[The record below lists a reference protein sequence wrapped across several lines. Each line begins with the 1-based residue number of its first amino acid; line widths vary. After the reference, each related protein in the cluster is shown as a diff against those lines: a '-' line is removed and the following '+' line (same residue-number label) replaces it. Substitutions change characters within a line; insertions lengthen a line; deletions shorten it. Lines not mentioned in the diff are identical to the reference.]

1 MRRASCLSM
10 DRRAWLF
17 AGMLSLI
24 SLLAAVGRSA
34 EEKAND
40 KAAPPAQQPQN
51 QNGNKAVLQKQEYKL
66 PEKIGELFQDRKYDE
81 ALKALDEALAVKDA
95 QRDYLLYHRG
105 RALHLLQKYD
115 DAIKVFADIETTFK
129 TSPWA
134 RRARLS
140 RAVSYAR
147 KGDFKAAEEI
157 YKTEAKTLLSLE
169 RKQEIAGI
177 YLEFAD
183 AFFSPKDPV
192 ATKPNYAKALE
203 FYKQALAIGGLPES
217 VENIEL
223 RLARSMQKLD
233 QHDNAIAAYRA
244 YLEKHKLIKPYAKVT
259 AEQKQRDIE
268 ARFYLG
274 EVLLA
279 KGDTNEARR
288 TWQDLLAFHDD
299 EKHELLPQA
308 QYNLSATW
316 HLPAPQSNEDLSLG
330 VASLERFL
338 KQHPDHKLAADAYL
352 RIAQSYLH
360 MNRAADAIKVLD
372 RFLAEARFNG
382 KDQQA
387 EGRHLLGRAYLS
399 QKKFVE
405 ALATWREYLSKHPS
419 HSAWAEVQQGIIDA
433 EFLRAEDALVNKKYD
448 EARKLWQEFLV
459 KYPLDSR
466 SARIMFAF
474 GQMEFAEK
482 KFEDA
487 IASWKKVAAKY
498 PGTAEASQ
506 AQFMIAV
513 TYEHKLGKLDKALDE
528 YKLVKDGPALNSARQ
543 ALGRLT
549 AKQLQIGTERIFR
562 SNEKPV
568 ITLQSRNLESLTIRC
583 YRIDLETYF
592 RKMHQVAGIESLDIA
607 LIDPDK
613 TIEYK
618 VPNYVEYQLLENK
631 VDVPLP
637 ALMGRAEKNPET
649 GAMAVTVSSKTLE
662 ATTLVLQS
670 DLDIIVKSSRDELL
684 VFAQNMRTGKP
695 WPGAKLLLS
704 NGNAVFGEGTTGED
718 GVFKK
723 SFKELRE
730 TNEIRVYAAAD
741 GHAASNIVN
750 LNGIGTARGLSDSVF
765 LYTDRPAYRAGQ
777 VVHIR
782 GVIRRAENDEYTLD
796 LKKKYTLEVL
806 DPRNRNI
813 WTEEISLTKFGGL
826 RGMFTL
832 PATSPSGNYR
842 VLVRETTGGGSFSA
856 SFLVQDYTLEPIQL
870 SVETPRRV
878 YYRGEEITGKI
889 TAKYYYGAPLINKEV
904 RYQLADGRSETVKTN
919 EKGEIEFKFPT
930 REFRETQQLNLSV
943 TLVERNLTISEKF
956 FLSAQGFVLS
966 VSTKRPV
973 YIAGESFEASISA
986 KDPEAKPLKQK
997 LTLLLLKQ
1005 TVAAGRVGET
1015 EVEKHEV
1022 TTDDKGI
1029 VRHTFKP
1036 TDGGTYIIR
1045 VEGTDRFDNT
1055 ISGQHAVTISDDQD
1069 LVRLRILAEQYT
1081 WQVGETAKVQIHWR
1095 EEPALALVTFQ
1106 GAKILDYKL
1115 VTLKKGLNNLDIPL
1129 SAKLAPNFEL
1139 ALSVMHDS
1147 QPIPVA
1153 IQAAD
1158 IGKAAVD
1165 PGDLEKAA
1173 PLPIVRYHEAA
1184 AGFVVER
1191 KLTVKIE
1198 TVRKKDA
1205 QGPLRPGEEVELV
1218 IKTTDALGKPV
1229 AAELSVAMIEQSL
1242 FTMFGNGGEIQNAF
1256 MGNWRESAMR
1266 SGSSISFAY
1275 RPRTRKIDKQ
1285 LLAEVER
1292 REIENEE
1299 EARRA
1304 AGIPFG
1310 TVVEEALAA
1319 VDPAVEIIVD
1329 SGDLLPPVNALG
1341 SGSGSGG
1348 QFGAGQ
1354 NDQAPVQ
1361 QQLAMNQ
1368 TYDAPDFFVNEYAER
1383 ELALNYSNDPNA
1395 QKMFLQQ
1402 RQAQRGGE
1410 GMVGA
1415 LSRGYGQA
1423 AMGRNGNGTLT
1434 LGSNS
1439 AVSGQPQATNGKFRL
1454 EAGTNRGPADFYNRI
1469 AGPYDPSQQAN
1480 GPATVNP
1487 EGLSYA
1493 ANPDSFVDL
1502 TGSFEPTFSNLDP
1515 TRQQSDRQAFVN
1527 NGGTLLIESNG
1538 TNLFNSINTGR
1549 RDMVVVNPSNGEQW
1563 NLNFRNTLG
1572 DKLDVYACAS
1582 LGRELMAG
1590 GNLLVNQ
1597 VGNQE
1602 TGYWNPLVNTDDRG
1616 EAKLKLT
1623 MPDQSTAWKILTR
1636 GVTEDTLAGQA
1647 EETLVVKQD
1656 LFGELKLPSAFTDGD
1671 EIEVPVLVHNDLLD
1685 QGEIEVTLRTIIG
1698 GKLLEETKKLK
1709 VEKRGIQE
1717 LGFKLTIQ
1725 RPTSDAAP
1733 EKKDGKKDDKDDKTP
1748 TDPMANVI
1756 AVFEL
1761 AVKADK
1767 VDDLVRR
1774 VVPVL
1779 PYGVP
1784 VYAVQAGT
1792 ATGDTTVWIEP
1803 PVGMPVQHPQL
1814 QVVIGSSVQRS
1825 LLDILLAP
1833 TLSCG
1838 LESLRAASSLDVTT
1852 SDLMAA
1858 IALQKLFDKTRD
1870 AGTVQAQ
1877 ALDTRIRSAMSQL
1890 IAAQRDDGGWS
1901 WSGHAPQAH
1910 RFTTA
1915 RVYWA
1920 LTLATKAGYKI
1931 ADDVLAKAKGY
1942 IQGQLAA
1949 LPENDFEARAVL
1961 LHALSVAGQGDYAL
1975 ANRLHR
1981 NKASLSPAALVY
1993 TALAFAEMDRKPV
2006 ANELLSGW
2014 NNEAALVDLPTR
2026 RGELRGI
2033 LPWCASGIELRA
2045 LQALALSKITP
2056 EDPKLKQQVD
2066 FLLANRRGHRWAPEK
2081 ATGPAALVVCDWFA
2095 RAKFETEKYALKIF
2109 VNDLLVKE
2117 VTIEKDAETLTVDVP
2132 DRLLKAGKNR
2142 VNLQLNGRANYA
2154 FQAILSGYVPADK
2167 LVNTTK
2173 EWDVR
2178 RVYTPAVMEFDG
2190 REIPRGF
2197 DVLTGTYTTF
2207 TNPLTELPVGKR
2219 GVVTLSVPRYNVP
2232 SNTPEDQLDYLVIT
2246 EPLPSGVSVVES
2258 SIKGGFE
2265 RYELGAGSITFFVGS
2280 RRYVE
2285 EIRYEV
2291 HGYLPGKYRAAP
2303 TVVRNAYRLDDMAA
2317 ATPKPLTVLALGAS
2331 SKDQYKLTPREQ
2343 YELGKRN
2350 YDKRAFKEAIPHLT
2364 DLFKL
2369 NLNSDIY
2376 KQTVQML
2383 FESHL
2388 KLGPAGDIVRYFE
2401 IIKERFPEQEIP
2413 FDKIMLV
2420 AAAYDKLGEYERS
2433 YMVYRA
2439 ILENSFLRENSV
2451 AGYLEQQGEFLR
2463 SVEVMQR
2470 LLAEYPPE
2478 PYAAAVHYAL
2488 AQRVYAKAATALND
2502 PKLREK
2508 KINRV
2513 TLTQQALGMLDNFLT
2528 LNPED
2533 PAADQAAFSL
2543 ANALLELK
2551 AYRELITRSTKYAAR
2566 YPQSDFLDSYWYLV
2580 AYGHFALAEHE
2591 EALKMA
2597 RKVADTKRL
2606 DPMTGRETESPNKWQ
2621 AVYILGQVYHS
2632 LGRAGEAV
2640 AEYLR
2645 VEDRFADAKEAI
2657 AYFLHKEIKLPE
2669 VTTLRPKDPAK
2680 VELTFRNIPSVDFKV
2695 YRIDLMKFSLLK
2707 RNLGGITQINLAG
2720 IRPSHEET
2728 IKLGDGKDYRDRKQN
2743 LTLNIKEEGAYL
2755 VVVRGESLHASGLVL
2770 ISPLT
2775 VEVAEECGA
2784 GRVRVTVKDVVAD
2797 KYLAQVQAKVI
2808 GSRNGEFVS
2817 GMSDLRGVFI
2827 ADGIKGKSTVIAQA
2841 DDGRYA
2847 FFRGTDELGPPEPA
2861 ANQPAAPQSKTP
2873 SPSNKGGMGDGSVQE
2888 GKDGVLI
2895 EQLQRGNKMLQQ
2907 KQQEMLDNNY
2917 KNNNEGVRAR
2927 SAF

>member
-1 MRRASCLSM
+1 MAMAFSCW
-10 DRRAWLF
+10 A
-17 AGMLSLI
+17 
-24 SLLAAVGRSA
+24 LLTAVSRGV
-34 EEKAND
+34 EERPHD
-40 KAAPPAQQPQN
+40 KNVAPTLVGQN
-51 QNGNKAVLQKQEYKL
+51 QNGKLLPQKQEYKL
-66 PEKIGELFQDRKYDE
+66 PEKIGELFQDRNYND
-81 ALKALDEALAVKDA
+81 ALKALDEALSAKDA

-115 DAIKVFADIETTFK
+115 EAIKVFAEVETQFK

-140 RAVSYAR
+140 RAVSLAR
-147 KGDFKAAEEI
+147 KGDFKSAEEI
-157 YKTEAKTLLSLE
+157 YKNEAKTLLSLE
-169 RKQEIAGI
+169 RKQEIANI

-183 AFFSPKDPV
+183 SYFAPKDPI
-192 ATKPNYAKALE
+192 ATKPNYAKSLE

-223 RLARSMQKLD
+223 RIARSLQKLD

-244 YLEKHKLIKPYAKVT
+244 FLEKYKLIKPYAKVT
-259 AEQKQRDIE
+259 EEQKQRNIE

-279 KGDTNEARR
+279 KGDANEARR
-288 TWQDLLAFHDD
+288 TWQDLLVFHED
-299 EKHELLPQA
+299 EKHDLLPQA
-308 QYNLSATW
+308 LYNLSATW
-316 HLPAPQSNEDLSLG
+316 RLPNPQSSEDLSLG

-338 KQHPDHKLAADAYL
+338 KRYPDHKLAAEAHL
-352 RIAQSYLH
+352 RIAQSYLNL
-360 MNRAADAIKVLD
+360 NRAVDAIKALD
-372 RFLAEARFNG
+372 RFLAEARFSG
-382 KDQQA
+382 TDQQA

-405 ALATWREYLSKHPS
+405 ALAAWREYLTKHPS
-419 HSAWAEVQQGIIDA
+419 HSAWAVVQQGIIDA

-448 EARKLWQEFLV
+448 EARKLWNEFLV
-459 KYPLDSR
+459 KYPLDGR

-474 GQMEFAEK
+474 GQMQFAEK
-482 KFEDA
+482 KYDEA
-487 IASWKKVAAKY
+487 IAAWKNVAAKY
-498 PGTAEASQ
+498 PGTSEASQ

-513 TYEHKLGKLDKALDE
+513 TYEHKLGKLDKALEE

-568 ITLQSRNLESLTIRC
+568 ITLQSRNLDALTIRC

-592 RKMHQVAGIESLDIA
+592 RKMHQVHGVEALDIA

-613 TIEYK
+613 TFEYK
-618 VPNYVEYQLLENK
+618 VPNYAEYQLLENK
-631 VDVPLP
+631 IEVPLP
-637 ALMGRAEKNPET
+637 SLMGREENNPET

-670 DLDIIVKSSRDELL
+670 DLDIVVKSSRDELL

-695 WPGAKLLLS
+695 WQGVKLLLS
-704 NGNAVFGEGTTGED
+704 NGNTVFAEGTTGDD
-718 GVFKK
+718 GVFKGA
-723 SFKELRE
+723 FKELRD
-730 TNEIRVYAAAD
+730 TNQVRVYASSG

-750 LNGIGTARGLSDSVF
+750 LNGIGTARALADSVF

-782 GVIRRAENDEYTLD
+782 GVVRRVENDEYALD

-806 DPRNRNI
+806 DPRNRNV
-813 WTEEISLTKFGGL
+813 WTEEITLTKFGGL

-842 VLVRETTGGGSFSA
+842 VIVRETNGGMSFSS
-856 SFLVQDYTLEPIQL
+856 SFLVQDYTLEPVQL
-870 SVETPRRV
+870 TVETPRRV

-889 TAKYYYGAPLINKEV
+889 VAKYYYGAPLINKEI
-904 RYQLADGRSETVKTN
+904 RYQLADGRSETAKTN
-919 EKGEIEFKFPT
+919 DKGEIEFKFAT

-943 TLVERNLTISEKF
+943 TLLERNLAIVEKF
-956 FLSAQGFVLS
+956 FISAQGFALGIA
-966 VSTKRPV
+966 TKRPV
-973 YIAGESFEASISA
+973 YIAGESFETTVTA
-986 KDPEAKPLKQK
+986 KDPEGKPVQQK

-1022 TTDDKGI
+1022 TTNDKGI
-1029 VRHTFKP
+1029 AQHTFKP
-1036 TDGGTYIIR
+1036 AEGGTYIVR
-1045 VEGTDRFDNT
+1045 VEGVDRFENT
-1055 ISGQHAVTISDDQD
+1055 ISGQHSVTISDDQD

-1081 WQVGETAKVQIHWR
+1081 WEVGQTAKVQIHWR
-1095 EEPALALVTFQ
+1095 ESPALALVTFQ

-1115 VTLKKGLNNLDIPL
+1115 VTLKKGLNDLEIPL
-1129 SAKLAPNFEL
+1129 TAKLAPNFEL

-1153 IQAAD
+1153 IRAAD
-1158 IGKAAVD
+1158 IGKATAD

-1173 PLPIVRYHEAA
+1173 PLPVVRYHEAS

-1191 KLTVKIE
+1191 KLNVKIE
-1198 TVRKKDA
+1198 TVRKKGA
-1205 QGPLRPGEEVELV
+1205 QGTLRPGEEVELV

-1242 FTMFGNGGEIQNAF
+1242 MTMFGNGGQIQNAF
-1256 MGNWRESAMR
+1256 TGNWRESAMR
-1266 SGSSISFAY
+1266 SSSSISFAY

-1304 AGIPFG
+1304 AGLPFG
-1310 TVVEEALAA
+1310 TVMEEALAA
-1319 VDPAVEIIVD
+1319 TDPTGEVLTDGADVLAIQPSGGADPA
-1329 SGDLLPPVNALG
+1329 GRLM
-1341 SGSGSGG
+1341 
-1348 QFGAGQ
+1348 FGIGVQ
-1354 NDQAPVQ
+1354 NDDQINVLQQGINQNGDFRSQSDYFVQ
-1361 QQLAMNQ
+1361 E
-1368 TYDAPDFFVNEYAER
+1368 FAES
-1383 ELALNYSNDPNA
+1383 EIALNLNYDIA
-1395 QKMFLQQ
+1395 ARRQFQLQ
-1402 RQAQRGGE
+1402 RQAQ
-1410 GMVGA
+1410 
-1415 LSRGYGQA
+1415 LQQA
-1423 AMGRNGNGTLT
+1423 AGQQQAQLAANGAGTLT
-1434 LGSNS
+1434 LSGANTYSGKLNVNAGLLQSNTTTW
-1439 AVSGQPQATNGKFRL
+1439 AMNPNQ
-1454 EAGTNRGPADFYNRI
+1454 ADFAEN
-1469 AGPYDPSQQAN
+1469 DQAN
-1480 GPATVNP
+1480 KFYIAQGRLDEAQKY
-1487 EGLSYA
+1487 S
-1493 ANPDSFVDL
+1493 DL
-1502 TGSFEPTFSNLDP
+1502 PQLAE
-1515 TRQQSDRQAFVN
+1515 RQSLVLN
-1527 NGGTLLIESNG
+1527 NSGTLLIESNG
-1538 TNLFNSINTGR
+1538 TNLFNSASTGR
-1549 RDMVVVNPSNGEQW
+1549 RDMVVVNPGNGEQW

-1572 DKLDVYACAS
+1572 DKLDVMTCAS

-1590 GNLLVNQ
+1590 GNLLMNQ
-1597 VGNQE
+1597 IGNQE

-1685 QGEIEVTLRTIIG
+1685 KGEISVTLRTIIG
-1698 GKLLEETKKLK
+1698 GKLLEETKTLK
-1709 VEKRGIQE
+1709 VQKRGIQE
-1717 LGFKLTIQ
+1717 LGFKLKIE
-1725 RPTSDAAP
+1725 RPAAEP
-1733 EKKDGKKDDKDDKTP
+1733 ATEKKTAKGKDAEDGQAP

-1767 VDDLVRR
+1767 ADDLVRR
-1774 VVPVL
+1774 IVPVQ

-1792 ATGDTTVWIEP
+1792 ASGDTTVWIEP
-1803 PVGMPVQHPQL
+1803 PVGMPVQNPQL
-1814 QVVIGSSVQRS
+1814 QVVLGSSVQRS

-1838 LESLRAASSLDVTT
+1838 FDSLRAASALDVTA

-1858 IALQKLFDKTRD
+1858 LALQKLFDKTRD

-1877 ALDTRIRSAMSQL
+1877 ALDTRIRSALSQL

-1901 WSGHAPQAH
+1901 WSGHSPQAH

-1920 LTLATKAGYKI
+1920 LILATKSGYKV
-1931 ADDVLAKAKGY
+1931 ADEVLSKSKGY
-1942 IQGQLAA
+1942 LQAQLAA
-1949 LPENDFEARAVL
+1949 LAETDYEARAVL
-1961 LHALSVAGQGDYAL
+1961 LHALSVAGQGDYAQ

-1981 NKASLSPAALVY
+1981 NKAALSPTALVY

-2006 ANELLSGW
+2006 ANELLAAL

-2026 RGELRGI
+2026 RGSPRGI
-2033 LPWCASGIELRA
+2033 LPWSASGIELRA

-2056 EDPKLKQQVD
+2056 EDPKLMQHVD

-2095 RAKFETEKYALKIF
+2095 RAKYETEKYTLKIF

-2117 VTIEKDAETLTVDVP
+2117 VTIEKDAETVAVDVP

-2142 VNLQLNGRANYA
+2142 VNLQLTGRANYA
-2154 FQAILSGYVPADK
+2154 YQAILSGYVPADK

-2173 EWDVR
+2173 EWEVR
-2178 RVYTPAVMEFDG
+2178 RTYTPAAIEFDG
-2190 REIPRGF
+2190 RDIPRGF
-2197 DVLTGTYTTF
+2197 DVLTGSYTTF
-2207 TNPLTELPVGKR
+2207 TNPLTELAVGKR
-2219 GVVTLSVPRYNVP
+2219 GLVSLVVSRNNVP
-2232 SNTPEDQLDYLVIT
+2232 NNTPDDQLDYLVIT

-2265 RYELGAGSITFFVGS
+2265 RYELGAGAITFFVGN
-2280 RRYVE
+2280 RRYIE
-2285 EIRYEV
+2285 DIKFEV
-2291 HGYLPGKYRAAP
+2291 HGYLPGKYRVAP
-2303 TVVRNAYRLDDMAA
+2303 TVVRNAYRLDDLAVTA
-2317 ATPKPLTVLALGAS
+2317 PKPLAVLPLGS
-2331 SKDQYKLTPREQ
+2331 KSKDQYKLTPREQ
-2343 YELGKRN
+2343 FELGKRN
-2350 YDKRAFKEAIPHLT
+2350 YDKQQFEAALPFLT

-2369 NLNSDIY
+2369 NLNADIY

-2401 IIKERFPEQEIP
+2401 IIKERYPEQEIP

-2566 YPQSDFLDSYWYLV
+2566 YAKSDFLDSYWYLV
-2580 AYGHFALAEHE
+2580 AYGHFALGEHE

-2597 RKVADTKRL
+2597 RKVADTKRV
-2606 DPMTGRETESPNKWQ
+2606 DPATGRETESPNKWQ

-2645 VEDRFADAKEAI
+2645 VEDQFADAKQAI
-2657 AYFLHKEIKLPE
+2657 EYFLRKEIKLPE
-2669 VTTLRPKDPAK
+2669 VTTLRPNEPAK

-2770 ISPLT
+2770 ISPLA
-2775 VEVAEECGA
+2775 VEVAEECSA
-2784 GRVRVTVKDVVAD
+2784 GRVRVTVKDIVAD
-2797 KYLAQVQAKVI
+2797 KYVSQVQAKVI

-2841 DDGRYA
+2841 SDGRYA

-2861 ANQPAAPQSKTP
+2861 SNQPAAPAEKAP
-2873 SPSNKGGMGDGSVQE
+2873 AKNGKGEAINAE

-2917 KNNNEGVRAR
+2917 KNNNEGVRAK

>member
-1 MRRASCLSM
+1 MRRAYCLSK
-10 DRRAWLF
+10 DRPAWLL
-17 AGMLSLI
+17 AIAVWCLA
-24 SLLAAVGRSA
+24 LLASLSRGA
-34 EEKAND
+34 EDKPNEKNAQ
-40 KAAPPAQQPQN
+40 PAQQDQK
-51 QNGNKAVLQKQEYKL
+51 QNGNKPAAQKQEYKL
-66 PEKIGELFQDRKYDE
+66 PEKIGELFQDRKYDD
-81 ALKALDEALAVKDA
+81 ALKALDEALAAKDA

-115 DAIKVFADIETTFK
+115 DAIKVFADIETQFK

-140 RAVSYAR
+140 RAVSLAR

-157 YKTEAKTLLSLE
+157 YKKEAVTLLSLE
-169 RKQEIAGI
+169 RKQEIANI

-183 AFFSPKDPV
+183 SYFAPKDPI
-192 ATKPNYAKALE
+192 ANKPNYAKALE
-203 FYKQALAIGGLPES
+203 FYKQALAIGGLAES

-223 RLARSMQKLD
+223 RIARSMQKLD

-244 YLEKHKLIKPYAKVT
+244 FLEKYKPIKPDAKVT
-259 AEQKQRDIE
+259 DKKINEEQKQRNIE

-279 KGDTNEARR
+279 KGDPNEARR
-288 TWQDLLAFHDD
+288 TWQDLLAFHED

-308 QYNLSATW
+308 LYNLSATW
-316 HLPAPQSNEDLSLG
+316 HLPAPQSSEDLSLG

-338 KQHPDHKLAADAYL
+338 KRYPDHKLAADAHL

-360 MNRAADAIKVLD
+360 LNRAADAIKALD
-372 RFLAEARFNG
+372 RFLAEAQFNG

-405 ALATWREYLSKHPS
+405 ALAAWREYLSKHPS

-448 EARKLWQEFLV
+448 EARKLWTEFLV
-459 KYPLDSR
+459 KYPLDER

-474 GQMEFAEK
+474 GQMQFAEK
-482 KFEDA
+482 KYDEA
-487 IASWKKVAAKY
+487 IAAWKNVAAKF
-498 PGTAEASQ
+498 PGTSEASQ

-568 ITLQSRNLESLTIRC
+568 ITLQSRNLDTLTIRC

-592 RKMHQVAGIESLDIA
+592 RKMHQVAGVEALDIA

-618 VPNYVEYQLLENK
+618 VPNYAEYQLLENK
-631 VDVPLP
+631 IEVSLP
-637 ALMGRAEKNPET
+637 ALMGRDEKNPET
-649 GAMAVTVSSKTLE
+649 GAMAVTISSKTLE

-670 DLDIIVKSSRDELL
+670 DLDIVVKSSRDELL

-704 NGNAVFGEGTTGED
+704 NGNAVFAEGVTGDD
-718 GVFKK
+718 GVFKGT
-723 SFKELRE
+723 FKELRD
-730 TNEIRVYAAAD
+730 TNQIRVYASSG

-750 LNGIGTARGLSDSVF
+750 LNGIGTARALADSVF

-782 GVIRRAENDEYTLD
+782 GVIRRAENDEYQLD

-813 WTEEISLTKFGGL
+813 WTEEITLTKFGGL

-842 VLVRETTGGGSFSA
+842 VVVRETNGGMSFS
-856 SFLVQDYTLEPIQL
+856 SGFLVQDYTLEPVQL

-889 TAKYYYGAPLINKEV
+889 VAKYYYGAPLINKEI
-904 RYQLADGRSETVKTN
+904 RYQLADGRSETAKTN
-919 EKGEIEFKFPT
+919 DKGEIEFKFPT

-943 TLVERNLTISEKF
+943 TLVERNLPINEKF
-956 FLSAQGFVLS
+956 FLSAQGFALS
-966 VSTKRPV
+966 VTTKRPV
-973 YIAGESFEASISA
+973 YIAGESFETTVTA
-986 KDPEAKPLKQK
+986 KDPEGKPVKQK

-1015 EVEKHEV
+1015 QVEQHDV
-1022 TTDDKGI
+1022 TTDDRGI
-1029 VRHTFKP
+1029 ARHTFKP
-1036 TDGGTYIIR
+1036 ADGGTYIVRI
-1045 VEGTDRFDNT
+1045 EGVDRFDNT
-1055 ISGQHAVTISDDQD
+1055 LSGQHSVTISDDQD

-1081 WQVGETAKVQIHWR
+1081 WEVGQTAKVQIHWR
-1095 EEPALALVTFQ
+1095 EAPALALVTFQ

-1115 VTLKKGLNNLDIPL
+1115 VTLKKGLNDLEIPL
-1129 SAKLAPNFEL
+1129 TAKLAPNFEL

-1153 IQAAD
+1153 IKAAD
-1158 IGKAAVD
+1158 IGKAAAD

-1173 PLPIVRYHEAA
+1173 PLPVVRYHEAA

-1191 KLTVKIE
+1191 KLNVKIE

-1205 QGPLRPGEEVELV
+1205 KGTLRPGEEVELV
-1218 IKTTDALGKPV
+1218 IRTTDALGKPV
-1229 AAELSVAMIEQSL
+1229 AAELSVAMIEQSI
-1242 FTMFGNGGEIQNAF
+1242 FTMFGDGGKIQDAF
-1256 MGNWRESAMR
+1256 AGNWRESAMR
-1266 SGSSISFAY
+1266 SSSSISFAY
-1275 RPRTRKIDKQ
+1275 RPRTRQINKQ

-1304 AGIPFG
+1304 AGLPFG
-1310 TVVEEALAA
+1310 TVMEEALA
-1319 VDPAVEIIVD
+1319 VTDPTGETFLVD
-1329 SGDLLPPVNALG
+1329 SGDAAPLIPGGGGFGVNV
-1341 SGSGSGG
+1341 
-1348 QFGAGQ
+1348 Q
-1354 NDQAPVQ
+1354 NDDQTVMQ
-1361 QQLAMNQ
+1361 QQ
-1368 TYDAPDFFVNEYAER
+1368 
-1383 ELALNYSNDPNA
+1383 ALNQSGEQRSQSDYFVQEFAESELGLNLKTDLA
-1395 QKMFLQQ
+1395 ARRQLMLQ
-1402 RQAQRGGE
+1402 RQAQ
-1410 GMVGA
+1410 
-1415 LSRGYGQA
+1415 LQQA
-1423 AMGRNGNGTLT
+1423 AGQQQAQLTVNGSGTLT
-1434 LGSNS
+1434 LSGVNTY
-1439 AVSGQPQATNGKFRL
+1439 SGQINVNGGVMQSNTTTLALNPNQAPNSDNDQAFAFHNGQDRGDAQKYNDLSPQA
-1454 EAGTNRGPADFYNRI
+1454 
-1469 AGPYDPSQQAN
+1469 
-1480 GPATVNP
+1480 
-1487 EGLSYA
+1487 
-1493 ANPDSFVDL
+1493 
-1502 TGSFEPTFSNLDP
+1502 
-1515 TRQQSDRQAFVN
+1515 DRQALTN
-1527 NGGTLLIESNG
+1527 NGGQMLIELNG
-1538 TNLFNSINTGR
+1538 TNLFNSVNNGR
-1549 RDMVVVNPSNGEQW
+1549 RDMVVVNPGNGEQW

-1572 DKLDVYACAS
+1572 DKLDVMTCAS
-1582 LGRELMAG
+1582 LGRELTAA
-1590 GNLLVNQ
+1590 GNLLINQ

-1602 TGYWNPLVNTDDRG
+1602 TGYWNPLVNTDEQG

-1623 MPDQSTAWKILTR
+1623 MPDQSTSWKILTR
-1636 GVTEDTLAGQA
+1636 GVTVETLAGQA

-1671 EIEVPVLVHNDLLD
+1671 EIEVPVLVHNDLID
-1685 QGEIEVTLRTIIG
+1685 KGEISVTLRTIIG

-1717 LGFKLTIQ
+1717 LGFKLKIE
-1725 RPTSDAAP
+1725 RPVIDAAK
-1733 EKKDGKKDDKDDKTP
+1733 EKEAKGKDEKEGNAP

-1761 AVKADK
+1761 QVKAENA
-1767 VDDLVRR
+1767 DDLVRR

-1803 PVGMPVQHPQL
+1803 PVGMPVQNAQL
-1814 QVVIGSSVQRS
+1814 QVVLGSSVQRS

-1833 TLSCG
+1833 TLACG
-1838 LESLRAASSLDVTT
+1838 FDSLRAASSLDVTT

-1858 IALQKLFDKTRD
+1858 LALQKLFDKTRD

-1877 ALDTRIRSAMSQL
+1877 ALDTRIRSALSQL
-1890 IAAQRDDGGWS
+1890 IAAQREDGGWS
-1901 WSGHAPQAH
+1901 WSGHSPQAH
-1910 RFTTA
+1910 HFTTA

-1920 LTLATKAGYKI
+1920 LTLATKSGYKV

-1942 IQGQLAA
+1942 LQAQLAA
-1949 LPENDFEARAVL
+1949 LAETDYEARAVL

-1981 NKASLSPAALVY
+1981 NKAALSPTALVY

-2006 ANELLSGW
+2006 ANELLVAIS
-2014 NNEAALVDLPTR
+2014 NEAALVDLPTR
-2026 RGELRGI
+2026 RGSPRGI
-2033 LPWCASGIELRA
+2033 LPWSASGIELRA

-2056 EDPKLKQQVD
+2056 EDPKLKEHVD

-2095 RAKFETEKYALKIF
+2095 RAKYETEKYTLKIF

-2142 VNLQLNGRANYA
+2142 VNLQLTGRANYA

-2173 EWDVR
+2173 DWDVR
-2178 RVYTPAVMEFDG
+2178 RIYTPAVLEFDG
-2190 REIPRGF
+2190 RDIPRGF
-2197 DVLTGTYTTF
+2197 DVLAGNYTTF
-2207 TNPLTELPVGKR
+2207 TNPLTELAVGKR
-2219 GVVTLSVPRYNVP
+2219 GLVSLYVSRNNVP
-2232 SNTPEDQLDYLVIT
+2232 NNTPDDQLDYLVIT

-2285 EIRYEV
+2285 EIKFEV

-2303 TVVRNAYRLDDMAA
+2303 TVVRNAYRLDDMAVTA
-2317 ATPKPLTVLALGAS
+2317 PKPLTVLALGAE

-2343 YELGKRN
+2343 FELGKRN
-2350 YDKRAFKEAIPHLT
+2350 YDKQSFKEAIPYLT

-2369 NLNSDIY
+2369 NLNADIY

-2566 YPQSDFLDSYWYLV
+2566 YPKSDFLDSYWYLV

-2597 RKVADTKRL
+2597 RKVADAKHI
-2606 DPMTGRETESPNKWQ
+2606 DAATGRETESPNKWQ
-2621 AVYILGQVYHS
+2621 AIYILGQVYHS

-2640 AEYLR
+2640 TEYLR
-2645 VEDRFADAKEAI
+2645 VEDRFADAKQAI
-2657 AYFLHKEIKLPE
+2657 EYFLRKEIKLPE
-2669 VTTLRPKDPAK
+2669 VTTLRPNEAAK

-2743 LTLNIKEEGAYL
+2743 LSLNIREEGAYL

-2775 VEVAEECGA
+2775 VEVAEECAA
-2784 GRVRVTVKDVVAD
+2784 GRVRVTVKDVIAD
-2797 KYLAQVQAKVI
+2797 KYLSQVQAKVI

-2841 DDGRYA
+2841 SDGRYA

-2861 ANQPAAPQSKTP
+2861 PNQPAASVEKSTSK
-2873 SPSNKGGMGDGSVQE
+2873 SGKASAGEGE

-2917 KNNNEGVRAR
+2917 KNNNEGVRAK